1 MIKVGDMVEV
11 VEVSPSD
18 STLMSRGDI
27 ARVIDVS
34 DCITIRLL
42 DQGMFVKLDVNT
54 KIKKVYY
61 N

>member
-18 STLMSRGDI
+18 ATLMSRGDI
-27 ARVIDVS
+27 ARVIKIS
-34 DCITIRLL
+34 DYITIRLL
-42 DQGMFVKLDVNT
+42 DQGMSVKLDINT